1 MTLGMDMGMGLG
13 IGLSDRRVRAEVR
26 IPSLT
31 RDFARA
37 NLTCRAHNNN
47 ITEPLSTTITLD
59 LYLRPATVQIKAPK
73 APLQEGKATQIKCVS
88 SGSYPSAVVSWEI
101 TQAGDSRL
109 LPAKAHTIGDA
120 TTSILEFVPEA
131 RDHGATL
138 ACRAH
143 NPNISGKGI
152 RMYAVLQVHFSPRVK
167 LRLGANLQG
176 KSITEGEDLYFECE
190 VACNPPMEEIVW
202 YKDGERVHPNPKGG
216 VLISSKNLVLQM
228 VRRTSAG
235 NYTCAAENSLGA
247 TTSNVVLLSIRLA
260 FNLLSNI
267 PNELFLVPSQEN
279 HSLSADKNVVNLP
292 HPVPQHLLSQR
303 DPQPTSL
310 AGSWYGARGVST
322 RRWVM
327 ALYLWGPLLL
337 RDPPHFSLGPQDLP
351 VCVGGPQAV
360 AVAEGEDVRL
370 TCEVDAQP
378 EDNLHFTWYFNN
390 TLDTV
395 EVERH
400 RIEVRPGHSFL
411 DYTPRSSRD
420 YGTLSCWATNEVG
433 TQADPCRFTV
443 VEAGPPE
450 RVGNCMLVNLTVST
464 LEVECTP
471 GSDGGL
477 QQKFVARVYAAP
489 THTLVATLEEDT
501 PRFCVGGLTP
511 GQDYLITITAVNA
524 KGSSDPEEI
533 DAVRLKS

>member
-1 MTLGMDMGMGLG
+1 
-13 IGLSDRRVRAEVR
+13 
-26 IPSLT
+26 
-31 RDFARA
+31 
-37 NLTCRAHNNN
+37 
-47 ITEPLSTTITLD
+47 
-59 LYLRPATVQIKAPK
+59 
-73 APLQEGKATQIKCVS
+73 
-88 SGSYPSAVVSWEI
+88 
-101 TQAGDSRL
+101 
-109 LPAKAHTIGDA
+109 
-120 TTSILEFVPEA
+120 
-131 RDHGATL
+131 
-138 ACRAH
+138 
-143 NPNISGKGI
+143 
-152 RMYAVLQVHFSPRVK
+152 
-167 LRLGANLQG
+167 
-176 KSITEGEDLYFECE
+176 
-190 VACNPPMEEIVW
+190 
-202 YKDGERVHPNPKGG
+202 
-216 VLISSKNLVLQM
+216 M

-247 TTSNVVLLSIRLA
+247 TTSNVVLLSIR
-260 FNLLSNI
+260 
-267 PNELFLVPSQEN
+267 
-279 HSLSADKNVVNLP
+279 
-292 HPVPQHLLSQR
+292 
-303 DPQPTSL
+303 
-310 AGSWYGARGVST
+310 Y
-322 RRWVM
+322 
-327 ALYLWGPLLL
+327 
-337 RDPPHFSLGPQDLP
+337 LP

-511 GQDYLITITAVNA
+511 GQDYLITITA
-524 KGSSDPEEI
+524 E
-533 DAVRLKS
+533 